1 MILSNMSD
9 LLTVTIR
16 DRKGVV
22 WQGEATVVSSI
33 NSVGPF
39 DVLQNHANFISI
51 IKTRLVVTKMD
62 KTKQEFN
69 VDSGVM
75 QVRENKIMVYL
86 GVK

>member
-1 MILSNMSD
+1 MPN
-9 LLTVTIR
+9 LLTVIVR
-16 DRKGVV
+16 DRKGIV

-51 IKTRLVVTKMD
+51 IKTRLLVTKID

-75 QVRENKIMVYL
+75 QVRENQIMVYL

>member
-1 MILSNMSD
+1 MAD
-9 LLTVTIR
+9 LQVIIR
-16 DRKGVV
+16 DRKGVS
-22 WQGEATVVSSI
+22 WEGGATVVSSI

-39 DVLQNHANFISI
+39 DVLAQHANFISI
-51 IKTRLVVTKMD
+51 IKNRIVVTKLD

-75 QVRENKIMVYL
+75 QVRENKVMVYL

>member
-1 MILSNMSD
+1 VILSNMSD

>member
-1 MILSNMSD
+1 MSD
-9 LLTVTIR
+9 LLSVTIR

-22 WQGEATVVSSI
+22 WEGEATVVSSI

-69 VDSGVM
+69 VDSGVI
-75 QVRENKIMVYL
+75 QVRENKVMVYL

>member
-1 MILSNMSD
+1 MANLQA
-9 LLTVTIR
+9 VIR

-39 DVLQNHANFISI
+39 DVLESHANFISI

>member
-1 MILSNMSD
+1 MSGQLS
-9 LLTVTIR
+9 VIIR

-22 WQGEATVVSSI
+22 WEGEALVVSSI

-39 DVLQNHANFISI
+39 DVLASHANFISI
-51 IKTRLVVTKMD
+51 IKNRIVVTKTD

-75 QVRENKIMVYL
+75 QERENKVMVYL

>member
-1 MILSNMSD
+1 MPN
-9 LLTVTIR
+9 LLTVIVR
-16 DRKGVV
+16 DRKGIV

-51 IKTRLVVTKMD
+51 IKTRLLVTKID

-75 QVRENKIMVYL
+75 QVRENNVMIYL

>member
-1 MILSNMSD
+1 MANMQ
-9 LLTVTIR
+9 VVIR

-22 WQGEATVVSSI
+22 WEGGATAVSSI

-39 DVLQNHANFISI
+39 DVLASHANFISI
-51 IKTRLVVTKMD
+51 IKNRIVVTKSD
-62 KTKQEFN
+62 KSKQEFN

-75 QVRENKIMVYL
+75 QVRENKVMVYL